1 MRSLCYDRSVP
12 VLLFDLDNTLY
23 PQSLGVVAR
32 IDQRINDYLHARIG
46 IPASE
51 VDGVRRRFWAEHGT
65 TLRGLTVQYSV
76 DSDDYLEYVHDIEL
90 ADLLE
95 PDPTLGALLERL
107 PGRKVVFSNASRAHA
122 ERVLALLRLEKPF
135 ESVIGLEDLGYVP
148 KPSPGAFRSALER
161 LGAPA
166 ERCSLIDDL
175 RANLAAAKRL
185 GMRTIWVAEATS
197 DRADETID
205 HVIAN
210 VREIER
216 ILVGA
221 SGLGV

>member
-1 MRSLCYDRSVP
+1 VL

-32 IDQRINDYLHARIG
+32 IDQRINDYLHLRIG
-46 IPASE
+46 IPAPE
-51 VDGVRRRFWAEHGT
+51 VDGMRRRFWAEHGT
-65 TLRGLTVQYSV
+65 TLAGLAAEHSV
-76 DSDDYLEYVHDIEL
+76 DADDYLEYVHDIEL
-90 ADLLE
+90 ADLLR
-95 PDPTLGALLERL
+95 PDPTLGVVLERL

-122 ERVLALLRLEKPF
+122 ERVLGLLRLEKPF
-135 ESVIGLEDLGYVP
+135 EIVIGLEDLCYVP
-148 KPSPGAFRSALER
+148 KPNVSAFRSALER
-161 LGAPA
+161 LGESA

-175 RANLAAAKRL
+175 RTNLAAAKRL
-185 GMRTIWVAEATS
+185 GMRTIWVAEGDTEV
-197 DRADETID
+197 ADETVD

-221 SGLGV
+221 SSPGV

>member
-32 IDQRINDYLHARIG
+32 IDRRINDYLRARVG

-65 TLRGLTVQYSV
+65 TLAGLAAEHSV
-76 DSDDYLEYVHDIEL
+76 DAEDYLEYVHDIEL
-90 ADLLE
+90 ADLLK
-95 PDPTLGALLERL
+95 PDPTLGAVLERL

-135 ESVIGLEDLGYVP
+135 ERVIGLEDLGYVP
-148 KPSPGAFRSALER
+148 KPNAGAFRSALGR
-161 LGAPA
+161 LGASA

-185 GMRTIWVAEATS
+185 GMRTIWVAEDES

-216 ILVGA
+216 VVFGA
-221 SGLGV
+221 